1 MYQKIVGGGSAS
13 MAQLQ
18 GTDTDS
24 EFYTWAEGNQENPG
38 LSRAIQ
44 GAGR

>member
-1 MYQKIVGGGSAS
+1 MGGGSAS

-18 GTDTDS
+18 ETDTDS

-38 LSRAIQ
+38 SSRTIQ

>member
-1 MYQKIVGGGSAS
+1 MYQKFVGGGSAS

-24 EFYTWAEGNQENPG
+24 EFYTWAAGNRKNPG
-38 LSRAIQ
+38 SSRTIQ